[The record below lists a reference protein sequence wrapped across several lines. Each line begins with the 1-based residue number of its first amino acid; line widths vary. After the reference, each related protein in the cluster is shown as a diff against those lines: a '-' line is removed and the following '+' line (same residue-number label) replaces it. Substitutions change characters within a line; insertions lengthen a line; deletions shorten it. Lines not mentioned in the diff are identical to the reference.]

1 MMYIVH
7 KDSRAV
13 YEDVQMELSV
23 VNGEITLVP
32 KKSMKDMRFIGI
44 SIQML
49 IYMIKFWCM
58 NGYFQ
63 NNL

>member
-1 MMYIVH
+1 MYIVH

-32 KKSMKDMRFIGI
+32 KKNMKDMRFIGI

-49 IYMIKFWCM
+49 IYMIKF
-58 NGYFQ
+58 
-63 NNL
+63 